1 MAQELA
7 HPSLPLVHRCRRLQ
21 ETRTQVNLALPHRQ
35 PPDHERLRQGLG
47 IGWSN
52 SSRTGGIFFECGRG
66 CCRICPE
73 ARSFGYRSRQGWTET
88 LANRQTRFDDLIP
101 EESENVQKAIKRLPA
116 KEAYDRVFRIRRA
129 FQVRPTPFLCI

>member
-7 HPSLPLVHRCRRLQ
+7 HTSLPLVHRCRRLQ

-52 SSRTGGIFFECGRG
+52 SSRTGGISFECDRSCIEFARRPGLWDIVRGRVG
-66 CCRICPE
+66 PKHLLT
-73 ARSFGYRSRQGWTET
+73 TELGSMT
-88 LANRQTRFDDLIP
+88 
-101 EESENVQKAIKRLPA
+101 
-116 KEAYDRVFRIRRA
+116 
-129 FQVRPTPFLCI
+129 